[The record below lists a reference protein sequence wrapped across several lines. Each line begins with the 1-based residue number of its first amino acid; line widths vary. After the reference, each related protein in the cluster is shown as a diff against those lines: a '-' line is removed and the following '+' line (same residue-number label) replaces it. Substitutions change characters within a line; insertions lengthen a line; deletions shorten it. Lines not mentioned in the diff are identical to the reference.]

1 MRWPIRLQFL
11 LAMLLI
17 VIAAIVLA
25 SAASALWAVSAA
37 GQSKAEE
44 LSRVQRTLA
53 QASFPLTESVLDQMA
68 GLSGAEFVL
77 LDADRRVIHGTI
89 ALDAADR
96 QVLRTAPLAG
106 AIQSLAEAFD
116 IELGG
121 RGYFAQVVPAARAT
135 PTSPGRFLAVL
146 YGRDQW
152 STVARRAAA
161 PIVGSGVIA
170 VLLAVSL
177 ATLTAGRLVRP
188 IQALRTQTERIAEG
202 QFEPLAAAARND
214 ELADLAD
221 SINRMAERIGCYERE
236 VRRSEQLRMLD
247 QLGAGMAHRL
257 RNAATGARLAVEL
270 HKRRNPDAADSE
282 SLNTALHELALMESY
297 VERFLHLGQK
307 TAVSMGTVDLNQV
320 VTEALGLVRPAFDH
334 ARIRLETELP
344 QEAVFLRG
352 EPGSLRELVLN
363 LLLNAMEAVAAAADS
378 RVVLEVEAL
387 DNGNVEV
394 RVSDSGPGPD
404 PALRDRMFEPFVSEK
419 PEGTG
424 LGLYL
429 SRQIAEAHG
438 GSIHWERRDEI
449 TSFIVR
455 LPRLCQPEND
465 FQTRTEP

>member
-1 MRWPIRLQFL
+1 MRWPIQFQFL

-44 LSRVQRTLA
+44 LSRVQRTLV
-53 QASFPLTESVLDQMA
+53 QASFPLTESVLEQMT

-96 QVLRTAPLAG
+96 AVLRAAPLAG
-106 AIQSLAEAFD
+106 AIQSLAEAFA

-121 RGYFAQVVPAARAT
+121 RGYFAQIVPAARAT

-161 PIVGSGVIA
+161 PVVGSGAIA
-170 VLLAVSL
+170 VLLAIGL

-221 SINRMAERIGCYERE
+221 SINQMAERISRYERE
-236 VRRSEQLRMLD
+236 VRRNEQLRMLG

-270 HKRRNPDAADSE
+270 HKRRNPAAADSE
-282 SLNTALHELALMESY
+282 SLSTALHELALMESY
-297 VERFLHLGQK
+297 VVRFLHLGQK
-307 TAVSMGTVDLNQV
+307 GAVSMAAVDLNQV
-320 VTEALGLVRPAFDH
+320 VTEAVGLVRPAFDH
-334 ARIRLETELP
+334 AQVRLEPELP
-344 QEAVFLRG
+344 EATVRVRG
-352 EPGSLRELVLN
+352 EPDSLRELVLN
-363 LLLNAMEAVAAAADS
+363 LLLNAMEAVAAAADR
-378 RVVLEVEAL
+378 RVVLELETP

-404 PALRDRMFEPFVSEK
+404 PAFGERMFEPFVSEK

-438 GSIHWERRDEI
+438 GSIRWERRDGL
-449 TSFIVR
+449 TRFIVR
-455 LPRLCQPEND
+455 LPRLTQTEND
-465 FQTRTEP
+465 IQTRTEP